1 MQNEIYRNIPAPESP
16 VLVAEEHHRVF
27 MRKKASSTDIP
38 SGDNRVTWSIGR
50 RIGVV
55 LTLIIGAGLA
65 LIVFISR
72 SAVNALPAEA
82 ALFTDLLI
90 AAFLILSIGAGWWIV
105 HYVDSSIENLRAGT
119 EMIRVGGQRQNAPG
133 PVAPLEA
140 ATVAEEELQKARD
153 DLAKR
158 TAELART
165 NAELDQFASV
175 VSHDLQEPLRMIT
188 AYINLLQTQ
197 YGGKLDRDADEF
209 IGYAIDGTKRMQ
221 RLINDLLTYSRVGTR
236 GKEFIPADCNE
247 VLARSLLNLI
257 AAIDESGA
265 RITHDQLPTVPC
277 DEFQLGQL
285 FQNLIDNAIKYRGGK
300 PAEIHV
306 GCLRDG
312 EMWRFAVTD
321 NGIGIAPEF
330 AERVFVI
337 FQRLH
342 TRQEY
347 PGTGVGLAICKKIV
361 ERHRGKIWLESEP
374 GKGSTFYF
382 SLPIAQETGPTNAGS

>member
-1 MQNEIYRNIPAPESP
+1 MGEARA
-16 VLVAEEHHRVF
+16 A
-27 MRKKASSTDIP
+27 AP
-38 SGDNRVTWSIGR
+38 SGDDRVTWSIGK
-50 RIGVV
+50 RIGGV
-55 LTLIIGAGLA
+55 LTLIIGGGLA
-65 LIVFISR
+65 LMVFIWR
-72 SAVNALPAEA
+72 SVENTAPAPA
-82 ALFTDLLI
+82 GLLNYLLI
-90 AAFLILSIGAGWWIV
+90 TLFLILSIGAGWWIV
-105 HYVDSSIENLRAGT
+105 HHVNSSIEDLRAGMENT
-119 EMIRVGGQRQNAPG
+119 GGGTFGYRVGGQRRDEPG
-133 PVAPLEA
+133 PAAQSLDPMAARLEA
-140 ATVAEEELQKARD
+140 AAAKEELQNARD
-153 DLAKR
+153 ELAQR
-158 TAELART
+158 TAELARA

-221 RLINDLLTYSRVGTR
+221 GLINDLLTYSRVGTR

-247 VLARSLLNLI
+247 VLARALLNLI
-257 AAIDESGA
+257 AVIDESGA
-265 RITHDQLPTVPC
+265 RITHDQLPTVRC

-285 FQNLIDNAIKYRGGK
+285 FQNLIDNAIKYRGAK

-306 GCLRDG
+306 GCQRDG
-312 EMWRFAVTD
+312 AMWRFAVTD

-361 ERHRGKIWLESEP
+361 ERHSGKIWLVSEP

-382 SLPIAQETGPTNAGS
+382 TLPIAQEMEPTNAGS